1 MFVVIISPLVGNQ
14 SYSVAI
20 KANVGNYP
28 GIFCEISS
36 VLHNIIMDVNIVV
49 VLEFGFSSYHYIRN
63 RHEYIAHV
71 SHESYTIDM
80 HGDVGFTN
88 RLPLQPM
95 QITWGQ
101 NHITR
106 SLYL

>member
-63 RHEYIAHV
+63 RHEYTVLHMFLMRA
-71 SHESYTIDM
+71 T
-80 HGDVGFTN
+80 
-88 RLPLQPM
+88 PLICTVM
-95 QITWGQ
+95 
-101 NHITR
+101 
-106 SLYL
+106 